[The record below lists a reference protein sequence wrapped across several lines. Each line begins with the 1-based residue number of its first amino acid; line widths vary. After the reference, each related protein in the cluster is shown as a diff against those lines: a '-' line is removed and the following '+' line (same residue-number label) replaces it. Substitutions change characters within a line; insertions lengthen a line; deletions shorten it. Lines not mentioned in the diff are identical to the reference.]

1 MAAAATPAFH
11 ITGAVHHYV
20 QYVGIP
26 TPIYLGT
33 CESTPAINFQELT
46 KDVKNDVFGPLL
58 PGQRVEGGEMATI
71 SAALNRF
78 SKGTLQAML
87 AVIGPARRTRYSRG
101 QYVFG
106 RNTFQ
111 LWQVFENYWDS
122 SIRALYPN
130 LEPGYYWPQVQLVQK
145 QLPRMGNQ
153 DQLYVLNA
161 EAHPYWTPQADA
173 TTVAAG
179 EREFRLYSVTAA
191 DFPAA
196 VQVPQ

>member
-20 QYVGIP
+20 TYPGIT

-33 CESTPAINFQELT
+33 CESTPAIRFQELT

-71 SAALNRF
+71 SAPLNRF
-78 SKGTLQAML
+78 SKGTLQAL
-87 AVIGPARRTRYSRG
+87 LGVIAPVRRTRYSRG
-101 QYVFG
+101 RLVFG
-106 RNTFQ
+106 RNTFS
-111 LWQVFENYWDS
+111 LWQVFENYWDAT
-122 SIRALYPN
+122 IRALYPN
-130 LEPGYYWPQVQLVQK
+130 LEPGYYWPQVCLVQK
-145 QLPRMGNQ
+145 DLPRVGNQ
-153 DQLYVLNA
+153 DQLYVLNC
-161 EAHPYWTPQADA
+161 EAHPYWTPQADP

-179 EREFRLYSVTAA
+179 EREFQLYSVNPS